1 MQKELDTFE
10 RHIEIDWVDFIK
22 LDGKEYDGIYTGVIA
37 NPTDIGE
44 AVGEVQFKVADQV
57 TNPHYKIK
65 DGDAAFWEKGTKI
78 YAVKNEESLRAV
90 KDENEIN
97 GYRLYHVREDGKG
110 QSWHFKDMPQEKVKK
125 IELYERD
132 AAGTYDLLQQLT
144 ERKEMDEF
152 LSLLNRG
159 EQQSNFIP
167 NTSEGD
173 PVIFQMVFYT
183 DSPIAYNFSL
193 HFDGKVFFWHPWD
206 TTVLP
211 GEIKTYLN
219 YHVN

>member
-1 MQKELDTFE
+1 MPKELGAFE

-37 NPTDIGE
+37 DPEDIGE
-44 AVGEVQFKVADQV
+44 TVGEVQFKVADEV
-57 TNPHYKIK
+57 TNPNYKIK
-65 DGDAAFWEKGTKI
+65 DGDAAFWEKGTTI
-78 YAVKNEESLRAV
+78 YAVKNDSSLRAV
-90 KDENEIN
+90 KDEHEIN
-97 GYRLYHVREDGKG
+97 GYRVYQVREDEKG
-110 QSWHFKDMPQEKVKK
+110 QSWHFKDMPQDKVKK
-125 IELYERD
+125 IELYKRNEE
-132 AAGTYDLLQQLT
+132 GTYTLLKHVT
-144 ERKEMDEF
+144 EIREF

-159 EQQSNFIP
+159 EQQSDFIP
-167 NTSEGD
+167 DTSEGD

-219 YHVN
+219 HQIN